1 MSKHRVSI
9 SELFMLAVGL
19 LCCLSSALA
28 QDNTAAARQDGGQTT
43 ANRRKIPE
51 PPKLPGGVFDPGA
64 PLSDR
69 TFFIHDIGHRCLDF
83 GAQASWAAGS
93 PVYIYSC
100 NGTIAQQVR
109 VREIDEVW
117 FS

>member
-1 MSKHRVSI
+1 MSKHRFSV
-9 SELFMLAVGL
+9 SELFVLAVGL
-19 LCCLSSALA
+19 LCRLPTAWA
-28 QDNTAAARQDGGQTT
+28 QDHTAAAKQQDGTTT
-43 ANRRKIPE
+43 ANLRKIRE

-93 PVYIYSC
+93 PVYI
-100 NGTIAQQVR
+100 
-109 VREIDEVW
+109 
-117 FS
+117 